1 MHQLVALFFLGM
13 VVFVYTYARLVR
25 RAWPPGH
32 PWSGLAWLLLGA
44 GGFMAGNPETR
55 GLNIRSG
62 LYFVLGILMA
72 IIWLYDMQ
80 SKPRGK

>member
-32 PWSGLAWLLLGA
+32 PWSGLVWLLLGA
-44 GGFMAGNPETR
+44 GGLMGGNPATKI
-55 GLNIRSG
+55 NSG
-62 LYFVLGILMA
+62 LYLVLGILMA
-72 IIWLYDMQ
+72 IVWLYDMR
-80 SKPRGK
+80 SKPHGK